1 MLVYHCSR
9 GGEMSDSGWSWI
21 NGYAP
26 LDPCEEIR
34 RKRSEDM
41 ATVVTEGPYRF
52 IFVSER

>member
-9 GGEMSDSGWSWI
+9 EGEMSDSGWI
-21 NGYAP
+21 NGYVP

-41 ATVVTEGPYRF
+41 ATVVTERPYRF

>member
-9 GGEMSDSGWSWI
+9 GREMSDSGWSWI

-26 LDPCEEIR
+26 LDPYEEIR

-41 ATVVTEGPYRF
+41 ATVVTERPYRF